1 MPRPRLPGRDRQGC
15 PRPPR
20 LAARDPPLHHRKRRR
35 DVMRRIMAAA
45 AVAALVLGAG
55 CSKDSGGAG
64 ASSSP
69 TPSASPTLDVAANT
83 KQVCDEVK
91 QLNTD
96 SAKKVG
102 DAIAKATAAAMKGDE
117 ANDITKDWV
126 AKLRAAA
133 AKAANPELA
142 KALNDIADQVEKL
155 LGEDA
160 TVDQMNK
167 TVQEA
172 GTTLNKYCA

>member
-1 MPRPRLPGRDRQGC
+1 
-15 PRPPR
+15 
-20 LAARDPPLHHRKRRR
+20 
-35 DVMRRIMAAA
+35 MRRIMAAA

-117 ANDITKDWV
+117 AGAKKAVDEANDITKDWV

>member
-1 MPRPRLPGRDRQGC
+1 
-15 PRPPR
+15 
-20 LAARDPPLHHRKRRR
+20 
-35 DVMRRIMAAA
+35 MRRIMAAA

-55 CSKDSGGAG
+55 CSKDNSGAG
-64 ASSSP
+64 ASSP
-69 TPSASPTLDVAANT
+69 TPSASPTLDVGANT

-117 ANDITKDWV
+117 AGAKKAVDEANDITKDWV
-126 AKLRAAA
+126 AKLRAEA

>member
-1 MPRPRLPGRDRQGC
+1 
-15 PRPPR
+15 
-20 LAARDPPLHHRKRRR
+20 
-35 DVMRRIMAAA
+35 MRRIMAAA

-83 KQVCDEVK
+83 KQVC
-91 QLNTD
+91 
-96 SAKKVG
+96 
-102 DAIAKATAAAMKGDE
+102 DE